1 MDESESKLEDQ
12 SHKLQ
17 TQERRIES
25 NESLL
30 NALYRNL
37 NMPLPPNYSSGAPM
51 HNEENETGEPIN
63 EE

>member
-1 MDESESKLEDQ
+1 MDEVEGKLEDQ

-30 NALYRNL
+30 TALYRNL
-37 NMPLPPNYSSGAPM
+37 NMPLHPNYSSRAPM
-51 HNEENETGEPIN
+51 HNEENENGQPIN
-63 EE
+63 D